1 MIEPTKAMI
10 SRQLDA
16 VLAAHARLMEVAN
29 AKADKGAPGVV
40 FAAGMLTAIVLMWI
54 AEWLG

>member
-40 FAAGMLTAIVLMWI
+40 FACGMGFTLLLA
-54 AEWLG
+54 WLARWLA